1 MRPWRLTGISES
13 RRFLKLDISTAYLNA
28 KMPED
33 DIVYMKLDK
42 QMSEMLL
49 KCETSGDDRMYRAG
63 LLCMI

>member
-1 MRPWRLTGISES
+1 MKSSSGT
-13 RRFLKLDISTAYLNA
+13 YLNA

-49 KCETSGDDRMYRAG
+49 KCETSGDD
-63 LLCMI
+63 